1 MLGRL
6 WSHSQWY
13 DIKLGAPVLRKDSMM
28 LQKFLW
34 HQAGAGLQL
43 FSLFVMPLLLPPSLP
58 YRFFCQKDPLL
69 RNPHFRLPF
78 SRETHQRYCLR
89 ITWRVERKKKY
100 QQSSISATFSL
111 KTWWNLK
118 FKKRGSS
125 HHGSAETNLTSIHKD
140 TGSIHGL
147 AQWVNDPALPWAV
160 V

>member
-1 MLGRL
+1 
-6 WSHSQWY
+6 
-13 DIKLGAPVLRKDSMM
+13 M

-89 ITWRVERKKKY
+89 ITWRVERKKKISSQVFLLPSHWKLGEILNLRRGGVPIMA
-100 QQSSISATFSL
+100 QQRRIWLASIRTQVQSMALLSELTIQHCLEPWCRLQTQLRSSIA
-111 KTWWNLK
+111 
-118 FKKRGSS
+118 
-125 HHGSAETNLTSIHKD
+125 
-140 TGSIHGL
+140 
-147 AQWVNDPALPWAV
+147 VAV